1 MIIVLHHVA
10 KQHGR
15 GVYSVQDNIDMAV
28 IEEVS
33 KRRAARR
40 NHHTQ
45 TAARCRWNFF
55 ELRCVEIAEQLR
67 PLCPGCAPV
76 TLIHRRIN
84 VAIGKEDVQQAIIVI
99 VEEPGSPAEKGNG
112 WAAKSRPIR
121 DV

>member
-1 MIIVLHHVA
+1 MKALVRARGVAAPAEDVPTLACPGRCDERFGSDGIPRTLRSSHQFECNPMIIVLHHVA

-45 TAARCRWNFF
+45 TAARCR
-55 ELRCVEIAEQLR
+55 
-67 PLCPGCAPV
+67 CAQVVP
-76 TLIHRRIN
+76 
-84 VAIGKEDVQQAIIVI
+84 Q
-99 VEEPGSPAEKGNG
+99 
-112 WAAKSRPIR
+112 SR
-121 DV
+121 